1 MVLMHFIFINMSGVV
16 TPLEIDPE
24 IMGTAEGNIH
34 KNQEDKMIALYS
46 TI

>member
-1 MVLMHFIFINMSGVV
+1 MHSVLINMGEVL

-24 IMGTAEGNIH
+24 IMGTAEVKMH
-34 KNQEDKMIALYS
+34 KNQKDKIAALYS